1 MNTWAADHP
10 EEAGGLRVRWGWV
23 WLAWLAVAVVFATQN
38 VAGALASGVPVDWGW
53 AVWHEAVYW
62 AVWGALTPLILGCA
76 RRHRLGPE
84 AGLRAWTAHAGL
96 ALLIAPLHIAAAYA
110 IHGLSLA
117 AIGSLPLSGLGGW
130 LAERRAGFLVI
141 ALTGLW
147 KYAVVVGVY
156 YAFDYYRRWRREE
169 EQSSALA
176 LRAARLEG
184 RLARSKLAALR
195 SRLRP
200 HFLFNTL
207 NSISVLV
214 REAPEEAEATIRRL
228 ADLLRQTLEH
238 EEVEEVS
245 LERELAFVERYL
257 EIQRT
262 RYEDR
267 LRVETD
273 ADPDALDAPVPF
285 LILQPLVENAIQHGV
300 DRRPGGGTVRIGA
313 RRRGGRLELRVE
325 EGAAGAEDGET
336 GPKGGEASPG
346 AEAPGGP
353 GGQAGAEGAGGE
365 AASGDGGGTGL
376 RDLRARLEQLYG
388 DAVRFDAGP
397 RPGGGF
403 AVRIEIPLRPPSEA
417 RADPDPAPSSTRS
430 RPGGAV
436 PPPARSG

>member
-1 MNTWAADHP
+1 MKIAATERP
-10 EEAGGLRVRWGWV
+10 EDAGELRVRWAWV
-23 WLAWLAVAVVFATQN
+23 WLAWLAVALVFATQN

-53 AVWHEAVYW
+53 AVWHEAIYW

-76 RRHRLGPE
+76 RRHRLGPD
-84 AGLRAWTAHAGL
+84 AGLRAWSAHVGL

-110 IHGLSLA
+110 IHGLSLV
-117 AIGSLPLSGLGGW
+117 AIGSVPLSGLGGW
-130 LAERRAGFLVI
+130 LGERRAGFLVI

-147 KYAVVVGVY
+147 KYAVVVGLY

-207 NSISVLV
+207 NSIAVLV

-228 ADLLRQTLEH
+228 SDLLRQTLEH
-238 EEVEEVS
+238 EEVEEVP

-273 ADPDALDAPVPF
+273 VDRDALDAPVPF
-285 LILQPLVENAIQHGV
+285 LVLQPLVENAIRHGV
-300 DRRPGGGTVRIGA
+300 DRRPRGGSIRILA

-325 EGAAGAEDGET
+325 DGPAGPATAET
-336 GPKGGEASPG
+336 ARA
-346 AEAPGGP
+346 AEAT
-353 GGQAGAEGAGGE
+353 AAADAEGP
-365 AASGDGGGTGL
+365 AAEGSSGDGGGTGL

-388 DAVRFDAGP
+388 DAARFEAGP
-397 RPGGGF
+397 RPDGGF
-403 AVRIEIPLRPPSEA
+403 AVRIELPVGSPSE
-417 RADPDPAPSSTRS
+417 RASRRRGGDREAGGTEPD
-430 RPGGAV
+430 RPGGEDS
-436 PPPARSG
+436 R